1 MLLELT
7 NGIHGNGTFNVVD
20 KFSIPEKWKTMV
32 LANEGKIRDLME
44 VYFEV
49 VYPM

>member
-7 NGIHGNGTFNVVD
+7 NGVQGNGNFND
-20 KFSIPEKWKTMV
+20 FSIPETWKSMAQT
-32 LANEGKIRDLME
+32 NEGKIRDLLE

>member
-1 MLLELT
+1 
-7 NGIHGNGTFNVVD
+7 VD
-20 KFSIPEKWKTMV
+20 KFSIPEKWKPMV

>member
-7 NGIHGNGTFNVVD
+7 GSIPTT
-20 KFSIPEKWKTMV
+20 FSIPEKWAAMIF
-32 LANEGKIRDLME
+32 ANEGKIQDLVE

-49 VYPM
+49 IYPM

>member
-7 NGIHGNGTFNVVD
+7 NGVQGNGNFNVID
-20 KFSIPEKWKTMV
+20 DFSIPETWKSMAQT
-32 LANEGKIRDLME
+32 NEGKIRDLLE